1 MEFFPGSHKLKRLTF
16 MGNGKFKA
24 CCPAHEDRNPSL
36 YIAKGDKAWMFK
48 CWSGCSIQAI
58 CEAMDIKISDLWFDN
73 SKPPKQNIKDTDE
86 YHLVFIMDHTEHK
99 SGFTKK
105 DWTAYRAAK
114 RKLEKMQSE

>member
-1 MEFFPGSHKLKRLTF
+1 
-16 MGNGKFKA
+16 
-24 CCPAHEDRNPSL
+24 
-36 YIAKGDKAWMFK
+36 
-48 CWSGCSIQAI
+48 
-58 CEAMDIKISDLWFDN
+58 MDIKISDLWFDN

-86 YHLVFIMDHTEHK
+86 YHLVFIMDHTEDK